1 MISLGESGGTP
12 VEVSLADIIQHPESF
27 GGKHVRVAGLITL
40 LHEDMSIYPYDSV
53 CTDEGLWLAVETF
66 PGGSQALF
74 KGLRDAGKGRK
85 GHGFVEGILNRQCRG
100 HFGLWPAGIDSLTI
114 VAVGRSN
121 AEWPDHDWALEDE
134 ALRQFRLTG
143 ISELRR
149 LATDILSHNLCVIE
163 GSRRILD
170 LRGYVDIDFDVAEF
184 RTLQDLVWATLH
196 LTFGPFRQYWATDA
210 LREKD
215 VEIRDIEERW
225 AEPIRQ
231 ACRVLLARF

>member
-1 MISLGESGGTP
+1 
-12 VEVSLADIIQHPESF
+12 
-27 GGKHVRVAGLITL
+27 
-40 LHEDMSIYPYDSV
+40 MSIYRDDGV

-100 HFGLWPAGIDSLTI
+100 HFGLWPAGIDPVTL
-114 VAVGRSN
+114 VAVGRLN

-134 ALRQFRLTG
+134 ALRQFRLTR

-149 LATDILSHNLCVIE
+149 LATDILSRNLGVIE
-163 GSRRILD
+163 GSLRILD
-170 LRGYVDIDFDVAEF
+170 LRGDVDIDFSAAEY
-184 RTLQDLVWATLH
+184 RALQDLVWATLH
-196 LTFGPFRQYWATDA
+196 LPFGPVRQYWATDA

-215 VEIRDIEERW
+215 EEIRETEERW
-225 AEPIRQ
+225 AEPIHQ
-231 ACRVLLARF
+231 ACRVILARFKLPNQ